1 MVKIEIEG
9 PALLWYTSRLNFAST
24 VYWGSRLGSSSAPE
38 FIAPKGFWIMF
49 TQMFGGLPEM
59 LLWEARDG
67 L

>member
-1 MVKIEIEG
+1 
-9 PALLWYTSRLNFAST
+9 